1 MENRSSN
8 RVPVS
13 GLVRIHCNGRVVDAH
28 ARDLGLDGMLV
39 ESDADWLRQN
49 SAVQIELSLP
59 IEQNH
64 RTYRVRAFVVQHSRE
79 GVRLTF
85 ANPDQDMLAS
95 TVAVLR
101 SSRDPNGVAP
111 ITLGALP

>member
-8 RVPVS
+8 RVPVT
-13 GLVRIHCNGRVVDAH
+13 GLVRIHGDGRVVDAY

-39 ESDADWLRQN
+39 ESNADWLQQN
-49 SAVQIELSLP
+49 AAVQVELSLP

-64 RTYRVRAFVVQHSRE
+64 RTYRVRAFVVQQS
-79 GVRLTF
+79 GGGTRLTF
-85 ANPDQDMLAS
+85 ANPDQEMLES

-101 SSRDPNGVAP
+101 SSRDPNGSAP
-111 ITLGALP
+111 ITLGTLP